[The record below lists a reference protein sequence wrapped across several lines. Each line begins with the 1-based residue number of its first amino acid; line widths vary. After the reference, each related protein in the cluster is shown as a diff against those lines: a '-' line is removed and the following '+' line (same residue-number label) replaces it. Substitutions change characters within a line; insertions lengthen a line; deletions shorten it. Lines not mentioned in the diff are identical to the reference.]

1 MLTSPSG
8 LHSLNIV
15 PKSPL
20 TKTEMQLWFEIC
32 KGNSAGL
39 YSWDINFD
47 ALRSGGPHENH
58 AVATVGGA
66 SP

>member
-1 MLTSPSG
+1 
-8 LHSLNIV
+8 
-15 PKSPL
+15 
-20 TKTEMQLWFEIC
+20 MQLWFEIC

-58 AVATVGGA
+58 AVATLGGA